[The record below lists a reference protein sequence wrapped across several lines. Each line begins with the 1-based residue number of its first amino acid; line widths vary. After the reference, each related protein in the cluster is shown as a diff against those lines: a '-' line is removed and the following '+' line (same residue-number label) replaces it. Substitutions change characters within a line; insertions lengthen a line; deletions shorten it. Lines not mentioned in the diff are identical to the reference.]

1 MKILEVLGGG
11 AWGGGSVVVMSIT
24 RGLMARGDQVWVA
37 CSDGE
42 NARRFEE
49 AGAKVVR
56 LPLWFRPISP
66 LDAVP
71 FLYLAG
77 LCLKERFDLVTTHTS
92 KGGFL
97 GRLAARLAGV
107 PHIVHHAHGFAFN
120 KVLSP
125 LTHKFFV
132 KLERLAARAG
142 DYIIS
147 VNDQQRT
154 MAVQLGV
161 VEPART
167 CTVHNGIDLRPY
179 KTVDRLGAR
188 RQLGFQD
195 SELLIG
201 AIGRLAPQKGFVH
214 LIRAMP
220 QVLAAVPNARLV
232 LAGDGPLERELKD
245 EAVECGVAE
254 RVQFLGFRRDILE
267 LLTAFDIFALPSL
280 WEGLSIS
287 LIEALAAGKPIVATD
302 IDGNREVIDN
312 LETGLLVPPADAG
325 AFAAALLRL
334 LTDRSLA
341 ERLAVNARLSAESR
355 FSMERMV
362 EQNLAVYNRV
372 AAGERAGKQRA
383 SGPSYV
389 KSEL

>member
-1 MKILEVLGGG
+1 
-11 AWGGGSVVVMSIT
+11 
-24 RGLMARGDQVWVA
+24 
-37 CSDGE
+37 
-42 NARRFEE
+42 
-49 AGAKVVR
+49 
-56 LPLWFRPISP
+56 
-66 LDAVP
+66 
-71 FLYLAG
+71 
-77 LCLKERFDLVTTHTS
+77 
-92 KGGFL
+92 
-97 GRLAARLAGV
+97 
-107 PHIVHHAHGFAFN
+107 
-120 KVLSP
+120 
-125 LTHKFFV
+125 
-132 KLERLAARAG
+132 
-142 DYIIS
+142 
-147 VNDQQRT
+147 
-154 MAVQLGV
+154 
-161 VEPART
+161 
-167 CTVHNGIDLRPY
+167 VHNGIDLRPY